1 VKTGWIVL
9 LLAVALP
16 AAAQLDK
23 ILQRAGIGQK
33 NDDGK
38 IALGLKEALKV
49 GTEPAVNRTGTLD
62 GFFKNQAI
70 KILMPEKMRLIEKG
84 MRMAGMG
91 AQADAFVLGMN
102 RAAESAAPK
111 AKPIF
116 WDALKAMTF
125 SDAREIF
132 TGGDTAATVYFK
144 EKTSAELTDAFRP
157 VVAKS
162 MAEVGVIKQ
171 YEDLTAKAKSLPFVR
186 PESLDVEHYVVTKSL
201 DGLFHVLGE
210 EEKKIRT
217 DPAARV
223 TSLLKEVFGGA
234 MK

>member
-1 VKTGWIVL
+1 MKILAPIL
-9 LLAVALP
+9 LILSALQ
-16 AAAQLDK
+16 AEAQFDK

-33 NDDGK
+33 SDDGK
-38 IALGLKEALKV
+38 IALGLKDALKV
-49 GTEPAVNRTGTLD
+49 GTEHAVSRTGTLD
-62 GFFKNQAI
+62 GYFKNEAI
-70 KILMPEKMRLIEKG
+70 KILMPEKLRTIEKG
-84 MRMAGMG
+84 LRLAGMG
-91 AQADAFVLGMN
+91 GQADAFILGMN
-102 RAAESAAPK
+102 RAAEEAAPK

-125 SDAREIF
+125 DDARKIF

-144 EKTSAELTDAFRP
+144 EKTSAGLAEEFRP
-157 VVAKS
+157 VVSKS

-171 YEDLTAKAKSLPFVR
+171 FEELTARAKQLPFAK
-186 PESLDVEHYVVTKSL
+186 PETFDIEHYVLTKSL

-217 DPAARV
+217 DPAAQV

-234 MK
+234 KK